1 MDAKGNLYGTT
12 IYGGAYGES
21 DGGWGHG
28 TVFELSPPVTAGDK
42 WTETVLHSF
51 GASETDGT
59 NPYAGLMMDASGNL
73 YGSTYWG
80 GAYTSCTG
88 EGGGTAFEL
97 SPPTTVGGKWTETV
111 LHSFGATCNDGVWP
125 YAGLIMDAKG
135 NLYGTTWAGGGQ
147 YYGDGTA
154 FELSPPTKKDGP
166 WTETLLHEFG
176 ATSTSPWEL
185 QGGLIMDAKGNLYG
199 TTDLGGGEGCEK
211 NGCGAAFELSP

>member
-12 IYGGAYGES
+12 IDGGAYGES

-28 TVFELSPPVTAGDK
+28 TVFELSPPATA
-42 WTETVLHSF
+42 
-51 GASETDGT
+51 
-59 NPYAGLMMDASGNL
+59 
-73 YGSTYWG
+73 
-80 GAYTSCTG
+80 
-88 EGGGTAFEL
+88 
-97 SPPTTVGGKWTETV
+97 GGKWTETV

-199 TTDLGGGEGCEK
+199 TTYRGGAYDESDGLGGDGTV
-211 NGCGAAFELSP
+211 FELSPPATAGGKWTRTVLFSFGPRIASGGSLDGQSP